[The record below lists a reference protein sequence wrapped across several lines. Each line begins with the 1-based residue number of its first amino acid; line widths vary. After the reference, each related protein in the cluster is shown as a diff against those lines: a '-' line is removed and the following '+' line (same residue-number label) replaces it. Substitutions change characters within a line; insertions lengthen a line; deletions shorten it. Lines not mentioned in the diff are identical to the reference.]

1 MGVVNFKFLNKD
13 YTICKVAD
21 IFINKVFIKVL
32 EKNDLCLFDKVI
44 SYSKGDVFRKNSVR
58 CVKKIELQD
67 DNGKKHVFHLKTH
80 KLNVFDI
87 IKSFF
92 KLGSLED
99 GFNEWNNILL
109 LESLGIKTMVP
120 VSFGEIKKFGV
131 PYKSFTMTEHL
142 YDADRLEEYISTNF
156 KDNMTKDKILL
167 KRKITKELA
176 DIAFKFHKS
185 GFNHNDF
192 YLGHF
197 FIKLN
202 PFALNL
208 IDLQRVHKRKKIR
221 TRDRIK
227 DIAQLYFSA
236 TQIKGIT
243 KIDGFRFLKFYFRVK
258 KLKNIDRSFINK
270 VVRKN
275 ILITRHTKKV
285 LGL

>member
-1 MGVVNFKFLNKD
+1 MGVVNFEYLNQD

-44 SYSKGDVFRKNSVR
+44 SYSKGEVFRENSVR
-58 CVKKIELQD
+58 CVRKIELQD
-67 DNGKKHVFHLKTH
+67 DDGKKHIFHLKTH
-80 KLNVFDI
+80 KLNVFEI

-92 KLGSLED
+92 RLGDLED
-99 GFNEWNNILL
+99 GFNEWSKILL
-109 LESLGIKTMVP
+109 LESLNIKTMVP
-120 VSFGEIKKFGV
+120 VSFGESKKFGV

-142 YDADRLEEYISTNF
+142 YDALRLEEYISINF

-176 DIAFKFHKS
+176 DIAFNFHKS

-197 FIKLN
+197 FINLN
-202 PFALNL
+202 DFTLNI
-208 IDLQRVHKRKKIR
+208 IDLQRVHQRNQIR
-221 TRDRIK
+221 DRDRIK

-236 TQIKGIT
+236 TQIFKE
-243 KIDGFRFLKFYFRVK
+243 KRLKDINSV
-258 KLKNIDRSFINK
+258 FINK
-270 VVRKN
+270 VFRKN
-275 ILITRHTKKV
+275 LRIAKHTKKV